1 MSANDNV
8 MKSSLFCRVGNL
20 NIIDQ
25 TIRNGVDNKNKLL
38 CEMVELFG
46 KDDATTA
53 KVGSTHVIMTSLLLL
68 GKNRVLC
75 FSCEPSTKMTKE
87 KNCKMRKCFCRPQS
101 CKV

>member
-1 MSANDNV
+1 MT
-8 MKSSLFCRVGNL
+8 SSYSVGNL

-53 KVGSTHVIMTSLLLL
+53 KVGSPNTS
-68 GKNRVLC
+68 
-75 FSCEPSTKMTKE
+75 S
-87 KNCKMRKCFCRPQS
+87 
-101 CKV
+101 

>member
-1 MSANDNV
+1 
-8 MKSSLFCRVGNL
+8 MKSIETGSFWKLVQRDYVISSVSHSFKHRIIYIVLLYVARTIPSMTSSLFCRVGNL

-53 KVGSTHVIMTSLLLL
+53 KVGSTYTS
-68 GKNRVLC
+68 
-75 FSCEPSTKMTKE
+75 S
-87 KNCKMRKCFCRPQS
+87 
-101 CKV
+101 